1 MTSFDPPTM
10 SPALRAL
17 IDADNQRPG
26 PSDSVRRGVYAAVGV
41 SLGLAPVAVIAV
53 AELLGG
59 SAGAATTTAAAGATA
74 AGATAAGSTAAGST
88 TVGTISLLGRLA
100 LLAKAPLASV
110 GVGVVLGAA
119 LTTYV
124 VKSPKPNGSSKIA
137 NAPVAAKVVAAETS
151 QRVSGFEQAPPEAPA
166 PALVA
171 APPATPLARAH
182 LAASPDTVERVE
194 RVERHAAPAR
204 TLERAPRLASA
215 LADEQTLLD
224 PARSAL
230 AHGDGA
236 AALSLLDQ
244 HARRFPDGALAQER
258 EAMMIHALVL
268 TGDKE
273 RAQHRADAFRGRYPG
288 SLLWPMI
295 DATLRS
301 R

>member
-1 MTSFDPPTM
+1 VTSSDPPTM

-41 SLGLAPVAVIAV
+41 SLGLAPVAIIA
-53 AELLGG
+53 
-59 SAGAATTTAAAGATA
+59 AATATAATTAATATAATTAAAG
-74 AGATAAGSTAAGST
+74 STAIGTVAGGVS
-88 TVGTISLLGRLA
+88 ILGRFA

-124 VKSPKPNGSSKIA
+124 VRSPKPTTVA
-137 NAPVAAKVVAAETS
+137 TAPASTKVVAVETS
-151 QRVSGFEQAPPEAPA
+151 KRVSGFDPPAAPMAAPAEAP
-166 PALVA
+166 VA
-171 APPATPLARAH
+171 TTRTPLVRAH
-182 LAASPDTVERVE
+182 GAASPDLA
-194 RVERHAAPAR
+194 ERHATPAR
-204 TLERAPRLASA
+204 ALERAPRATSA
-215 LADEQTLLD
+215 LAEEQALLD
-224 PARSAL
+224 PARAAL

-236 AALSLLDQ
+236 GALSLLEQ
-244 HARRFPDGALAQER
+244 HTRRFPDGALAQER
-258 EAMMIHALVL
+258 EAMAIRALVL
-268 TGDKE
+268 TGDGE
-273 RAQHRADAFRGRYPG
+273 RAQRRADAFRAHYPG